1 MDLIKIACIMLAIA
15 FFLGILTSGY
25 KDEMPAVSTAL
36 ENETVNSN
44 NSSSGVLL
52 YISIVFY
59 LVN

>member
-1 MDLIKIACIMLAIA
+1 MLAIA